1 MVGTF
6 IYQLSHLYNYMVFV
20 SAIDHRNLVS
30 IYPLTIYLNPSD
42 SFLHTFRF
50 MDLNMIIR
58 PSKNDDSLLK
68 IAKTF
73 PEGQGSTIKPSYPGR
88 IPRSAC
94 DRFINVHAAVPV
106 SQLFLPLQILVHQLP
121 RSSANIHMVLS
132 GEYHWFPQYKMD
144 IFYDK
149 PQMPCFLFQAQSPQW
164 KPTDCCGRK
173 FLHFLYIQADK
184 K

>member
-1 MVGTF
+1 
-6 IYQLSHLYNYMVFV
+6 MVFV

-58 PSKNDDSLLK
+58 PSKMTVHFK
-68 IAKTF
+68 IAKRF
-73 PEGQGSTIKPSYPGR
+73 RKAGSTIKPSYPGR

-106 SQLFLPLQILVHQLP
+106 SQLFFALQILVHQLP

-132 GEYHWFPQYKMD
+132 GEYH
-144 IFYDK
+144 
-149 PQMPCFLFQAQSPQW
+149 
-164 KPTDCCGRK
+164 
-173 FLHFLYIQADK
+173 
-184 K
+184 